1 MPTFDL
7 WFIHYPLVINLDY
20 SLRNF
25 EEEKSVEKNFRICYK
40 MIQSNNDVYVLFTT
54 KDNQEDEPKNGK
66 KLTV

>member
-1 MPTFDL
+1 MPTFGL